1 MKQTN
6 IAIVSYQNTIPFLYG
21 LLHSDIDLNVNL
33 LVTPPFECAE
43 NFINNKAEIAL
54 VPSVKLLEIEDYR
67 IISDYCIGASDNVYS
82 VALFSNSPKETLTR
96 IYLDTDSRTS
106 AALLKILARDYW
118 NISPEWIDLKNVDN
132 LSENEG
138 CLLIGD
144 KVFEHENKFSYKY
157 DLSKEW
163 LKYTGKQFVFAL
175 WIAKKSVSEHVEQE
189 INSALKF
196 GVENITNAVEEL
208 GNNIEN
214 SIIDKYLKENIEFEL
229 SQNKFEG
236 LKLFLSKVK
245 DPSPNH

>member
-54 VPSVKLLEIEDYR
+54 
-67 IISDYCIGASDNVYS
+67 
-82 VALFSNSPKETLTR
+82 
-96 IYLDTDSRTS
+96 
-106 AALLKILARDYW
+106 
-118 NISPEWIDLKNVDN
+118 
-132 LSENEG
+132 
-138 CLLIGD
+138 GD

-175 WIAKKSVSEHVEQE
+175 WIARNSVSEHVEQE